1 MKRLA
6 FALLAFSA
14 LPACGNKPAREVCEQ
29 ASDHFERCLGE
40 MFGSETRQMARDRR
54 DVASCA
60 SDSETVRMYETCE
73 PKRTCDAYLD
83 CIDGYTARQSL

>member
-1 MKRLA
+1 MKRIL
-6 FALLAFSA
+6 LLAA
-14 LPACGNKPAREVCEQ
+14 LAALGCGNKPAREVCEQ

-60 SDSETVRMYETCE
+60 SDSETVKMYEKCE
-73 PKRTCDAYLD
+73 GKRTCDAYLD
-83 CIDGYTARQSL
+83 CIDGYTAKRSL